1 MRDLIIFLFACVGM
15 THIII
20 DGTIFNT
27 LRLYLKN
34 NTPEFFHSLFE
45 CYMCSGFW
53 CGVILGRLVISDN
66 FFIVFACGCASSML
80 SHLHANILNVLESI
94 VIKNN
99 P

>member
-1 MRDLIIFLFACVGM
+1 MQNLIIFLFACVGM

-20 DGTIFNT
+20 DGTIFTSLRAKLKKT
-27 LRLYLKN
+27 LPAYLHN
-34 NTPEFFHSLFE
+34 LFE

-53 CGVILGRLVISDN
+53 CGVILGKLIISDD
-66 FFIVFACGCASSML
+66 FFVIFACGCMSSML
-80 SHLHANILNVLESI
+80 SQLHANILNVLESI